1 MDANLSQQ
9 YFIAPSI
16 LSADFAELG
25 NQVSAAET
33 AGADWIHVDVMDGH
47 FVPNLTFG
55 PMIVEACRRVTQL
68 PLDVHLMVQNPE
80 RIIEAF
86 AKAGA
91 DRLTVH
97 IEASQHIHRTLQYI
111 RQLSC
116 TAGIALNPG
125 TPALHVE
132 PVLHMVDLVLA
143 MTVNPGFG
151 GQAFLPEVLP
161 KITQLRRML
170 DDQNPDAV
178 IQVDGGIT
186 ASTLPQTLK
195 AGAQS
200 FVAGY
205 AVFKHPEGIAK
216 GVGALKRAC
225 SD

>member
-1 MDANLSQQ
+1 MDANLSKQ

-91 DRLTVH
+91 VRLTVH

-111 RQLSC
+111 RQLGC

-143 MTVNPGFG
+143 MTVNPGYG

-186 ASTLPQTLK
+186 AETAPLAAK
-195 AGAQS
+195 AGANIL
-200 FVAGY
+200 VAGSS
-205 AVFKHPEGIAK
+205 VFGKPDRKKAINEIREAIEH
-216 GVGALKRAC
+216 
-225 SD
+225 